1 MTFALN
7 FTRGMSLGV
16 LAAALTLGSV
26 SAQNGS
32 NYDLLSNSFDAA
44 YVGIGAGG
52 GQTAVDGILTHIRG
66 ENLKGSHM
74 TQLGDFGY
82 RQPKF
87 RETMCVF
94 NAGPVTTALRF
105 PALMFVEMASTGG
118 AGAAG
123 NGNKPLVFTNPACK
137 PGGPQF
143 PLGASGAVPYGTV
156 PGATANFILSL
167 TPSGIPG
174 IPTSTLLLLPN
185 DALAGTGPNNG
196 TATLIAAAS
205 ASLPIAST
213 GFCWAVQFT
222 WNPSAL
228 ASLDDVDSWEHYLE
242 NSADGNQYWG
252 VSDDEL
258 NIWQS
263 SSVVLDGGGTGLI
276 GLPAN
281 FDYGFTSSTVEP
293 TTKASLAPVGANAA
307 GVYYAQT
314 VNVVKENGAPAI
326 NLNGGFDVGRG
337 SEVLSLSG
345 TKGVANPATL
355 LGNQD
360 PTAAGKTPTIGFAT
374 WDNGGDH
381 NGSVRLG
388 FLSID
393 LIALSPTP
401 AKPST
406 DVGVIKPFFGIRI
419 PVVSAGLL
427 QGITNL
433 SFGLFGTK
441 TSGTAWPDPDGFPPG
456 TFGVQATGAA
466 SNQFPTTG
474 LTVCPVV
481 VSLPVNITYGSV
493 GRKDGPGGVTY
504 NPAIADTSG
513 MRELFLFD

>member
-7 FTRGMSLGV
+7 FKRGISLGV
-16 LAAALTLGSV
+16 LATALTLGSV

-32 NYDLLSNSFDAA
+32 NYDMESNSFDFAFI
-44 YVGIGAGG
+44 GIGAGG
-52 GQTAVDGILTHIRG
+52 TQTAVDGLLTHIRG
-66 ENLKGSHM
+66 ENLKGSHK

-82 RQPKF
+82 RNPKF

-94 NAGPVTTALRF
+94 NAGPGGITALRF
-105 PALMFVEMASTGG
+105 PALLFIEMGTTGA
-118 AGAAG
+118 AGPAG
-123 NGNKPLVFTNPACK
+123 NGNKPVVFTNPACAN
-137 PGGPQF
+137 PGPQF

-156 PGATANFILSL
+156 PGSTANFVL
-167 TPSGIPG
+167 TLMPSGLPG
-174 IPTSTLLLLPN
+174 IPTSTVAVLPN
-185 DALAGTGPNNG
+185 DGLVGTQANG
-196 TATLIAAAS
+196 TATIIAAAS

-252 VSDDEL
+252 ISDDEET
-258 NIWQS
+258 IWQS
-263 SSVVLDGGGTGLI
+263 SSVILDSGATALLA
-276 GLPAN
+276 LPAN
-281 FDYGFTSSTVEP
+281 MDYGLTMATVEP

-307 GVYYAQT
+307 GVYYAQ
-314 VNVVKENGAPAI
+314 VAGVVKENGAAAI

-345 TKGVANPATL
+345 KKGVANPNTL

-360 PTAAGKTPTIGFAT
+360 PTAAGKTPTLGFAT

-381 NGSVRLG
+381 NGSVRLPW
-388 FLSID
+388 LSVD

-401 AKPST
+401 AKPSS

-427 QGITNL
+427 QGLTKTT
-433 SFGLFGTK
+433 FGLFGTK
-441 TSGTAWPDPDGFPPG
+441 TTNVPWPDPDGFPPG
-456 TFGVQATGAA
+456 TFGVLPIASA

-481 VSLPVNITYGSV
+481 ISLPVNITYGTS
-493 GRKDGPGGVTY
+493 GRKDGPGGLTF
-504 NPAIADTSG
+504 NPSIADTSG
-513 MRELFLFD
+513 TRELFLFD

>member
-1 MTFALN
+1 MD
-7 FTRGMSLGV
+7 
-16 LAAALTLGSV
+16 
-26 SAQNGS
+26 S
-32 NYDLLSNSFDAA
+32 N
-44 YVGIGAGG
+44 
-52 GQTAVDGILTHIRG
+52 
-66 ENLKGSHM
+66 
-74 TQLGDFGY
+74 
-82 RQPKF
+82 
-87 RETMCVF
+87 
-94 NAGPVTTALRF
+94 
-105 PALMFVEMASTGG
+105 GG
-118 AGAAG
+118 AGPAG
-123 NGNKPLVFTNPACK
+123 TGNKPLVFTNPACV

-143 PLGASGAVPYGTV
+143 PIGASGAVPYGTV
-156 PGATANFILSL
+156 PGSSAQFVLL
-167 TPSGIPG
+167 GLPSGIPG
-174 IPTSTLLLLPN
+174 IPTTTLTLMPN
-185 DALAGTGPNNG
+185 NGLVGTGSNG

-205 ASLPIAST
+205 ASLPIASS

-222 WNPSAL
+222 WNPSSL
-228 ASLDDVDSWEHYLE
+228 ASLDDVDSWEHYLQ

-252 VSDDEL
+252 ISDYEL

-263 SSVVLDGGGTGLI
+263 STVILDGGATALF

-281 FDYGFTSSTVEP
+281 PDYGLTSSTVEP

-314 VNVVKENGAPAI
+314 ANVVKENGTPAI

-345 TKGVANPATL
+345 TKGVANPGTL

-374 WDNGGDH
+374 WDNGGDN

-388 FLSID
+388 WLSVD
-393 LIALSPTP
+393 LMALSPSPVTP
-401 AKPST
+401 SA

-433 SFGLFGTK
+433 CFGLFGTV

-456 TFGVQATGAA
+456 AFNTQATAAA
-466 SNQFPTTG
+466 SNQFPTVG

-481 VSLPVNITYGSV
+481 IALPVNITYGTS
-493 GRKDGPGGVTY
+493 GRKDGPGGLTY

>member
-1 MTFALN
+1 MTLALN
-7 FTRGMSLGV
+7 FTRGISLGA

-32 NYDLLSNSFDAA
+32 NYDMLSNSFDAA
-44 YVGIGAGG
+44 YIGIGAGG

-66 ENLKGSHM
+66 ENLKGSHQ

-82 RQPKF
+82 RNPKF

-94 NAGPVTTALRF
+94 NAAPGGIAATALRF
-105 PALMFVEMASTGG
+105 PAVLFTELAGTGT
-118 AGAAG
+118 GAAG
-123 NGNKPLVFTNPACK
+123 NGNKPLVFTNPKCQS
-137 PGGPQF
+137 PTF
-143 PLGASGAVPYGTV
+143 PIGASGAVPYGTV
-156 PGATANFILSL
+156 PGATANFVLTL

-174 IPTSTLLLLPN
+174 IPTSTLSLLPN
-185 DALAGTGPNNG
+185 DALVGTGPNNG

-252 VSDDEL
+252 ISDDEL

-263 SSVVLDGGGTGLI
+263 SSVVLDGGATALV

-281 FDYGFTSSTVEP
+281 FDYGLTLSTVEP
-293 TTKASLAPVGANAA
+293 TTKASLAPVGANAG

-345 TKGVANPATL
+345 KKGVANPTTF

-388 FLSID
+388 WLSVD
-393 LIALSPTP
+393 LIALNPNP

-406 DVGVIKPFFGIRI
+406 DVGVIKPFFGVRV
-419 PVVSAGLL
+419 PVVTAGLL
-427 QGITNL
+427 QGITKT
-433 SFGLFGTK
+433 SFGLFGTR
-441 TSGTAWPDPDGFPPG
+441 TSLVAWPDPDGFAVG
-456 TFGVQATGAA
+456 AFGVSPIASA

-481 VSLPVNITYGSV
+481 VSLPVNITYGTS
-493 GRKDGPGGVTY
+493 GRKNGPGGLTF
-504 NPAIADTSG
+504 NPAIADVSG

>member
-7 FTRGMSLGV
+7 FKRGISLGV
-16 LAAALTLGSV
+16 LATALTLGSV

-32 NYDLLSNSFDAA
+32 NYDMESNSFDFAFI
-44 YVGIGAGG
+44 GIGAGG
-52 GQTAVDGILTHIRG
+52 TQTAVDGLLTHIRG
-66 ENLKGSHM
+66 ENLKGSHK

-82 RQPKF
+82 RNPKF

-94 NAGPVTTALRF
+94 NAGPGGITALRF
-105 PALMFVEMASTGG
+105 PALLFIEMGTTGA
-118 AGAAG
+118 AGPAG
-123 NGNKPLVFTNPACK
+123 NGNKPVVFTNPACAN
-137 PGGPQF
+137 PGPQF

-156 PGATANFILSL
+156 PGSTANFVL
-167 TPSGIPG
+167 TLMPSGLPG
-174 IPTSTLLLLPN
+174 IPTSTVAVLPN
-185 DALAGTGPNNG
+185 DGLVGTQANG
-196 TATLIAAAS
+196 TATIIAAAS

-252 VSDDEL
+252 ISDDEET
-258 NIWQS
+258 IWQS
-263 SSVVLDGGGTGLI
+263 SSVILDSGATALLA
-276 GLPAN
+276 LPAN
-281 FDYGFTSSTVEP
+281 MDYGLTMATVEP

-307 GVYYAQT
+307 GVYYAQ
-314 VNVVKENGAPAI
+314 VAGVVKENGAAAI

-345 TKGVANPATL
+345 KKGVANPNTL

-360 PTAAGKTPTIGFAT
+360 PTAAGKTPTLGFAT

-381 NGSVRLG
+381 NGSVRLPW
-388 FLSID
+388 LSVD

-401 AKPST
+401 AKPSS

-427 QGITNL
+427 QGLTKTT
-433 SFGLFGTK
+433 FGLFGTK
-441 TSGTAWPDPDGFPPG
+441 TTNVPWPDPDGFPPG
-456 TFGVQATGAA
+456 TFGVLPIASA

-481 VSLPVNITYGSV
+481 ISLPVNITYGTS
-493 GRKDGPGGVTY
+493 GRKDGPGGLTF
-504 NPAIADTSG
+504 NPAIADVSG
-513 MRELFLFD
+513 TRELFLFD

>member
-7 FTRGMSLGV
+7 FTRGISLGA

-26 SAQNGS
+26 SAQNGT
-32 NYDLLSNSFDAA
+32 NYDVLSNSFDAA
-44 YVGIGAGG
+44 FIGIGAGG
-52 GQTAVDGILTHIRG
+52 AQTGADGILTHIPG

-82 RQPKF
+82 RNPQF
-87 RETMCVF
+87 REVMCVF
-94 NAGPVTTALRF
+94 NAAPGGIAVTALRF
-105 PALMFVEMASTGG
+105 PALIFVEMDGM
-118 AGAAG
+118 
-123 NGNKPLVFTNPACK
+123 NGNAPLVFTNPHCSNNGSGA
-137 PGGPQF
+137 QF

-156 PGATANFILSL
+156 PNSTAQFVLFSGGAGIGVEPGTLILM
-167 TPSGIPG
+167 
-174 IPTSTLLLLPN
+174 PN
-185 DALAGTGPNNG
+185 DGIVGSPAGGG
-196 TATLIAAAS
+196 QATLIAAAS
-205 ASLPIAST
+205 ANLPIAST
-213 GFCWAVQFT
+213 GFCWGVQFT

-228 ASLDDVDSWEHYLE
+228 ASLDDVDSWDHYLR
-242 NSADGNQYWG
+242 NSNDGNQYWG

-263 SSVVLDGGGTGLI
+263 STVGTDGGVATLYA
-276 GLPAN
+276 LPAN
-281 FDYGFTSSTVEP
+281 FDYGLLMSTVEP

-314 VNVVKENGAPAI
+314 TNVVKENGAAAL

-337 SEVLSLSG
+337 SQVLSLGGKS
-345 TKGVANPATL
+345 GVANPTTG

-360 PTAAGKTPTIGFAT
+360 PTAALKQPTIGFAT

-388 FLSID
+388 WLSID

-401 AKPST
+401 ANPAT
-406 DVGVIKPFFGIRI
+406 DVGVIKPFFGIRV
-419 PVVSAGLL
+419 PVVSAGIL

-441 TSGTAWPDPDGFPPG
+441 TSGTTWPDPDGFPPG
-456 TFGVQATGAA
+456 TFGVQATASA

-474 LTVCPVV
+474 LKVCPQV
-481 VSLPVNITYGSV
+481 VSLPVNITYGTS
-493 GRKDGPGGVTY
+493 GRKDGPGGLTF
-504 NPAIADTSG
+504 NPAVADTSG
-513 MRELFLFD
+513 TRELFLIN